1 MGLPPAL
8 LHRTRVVDE
17 AERIEPALDI
27 PAQIEP
33 RLRDP
38 GGSPKKGLLYKR
50 EFGTPKPRE
59 SP

>member
-1 MGLPPAL
+1 
-8 LHRTRVVDE
+8 VVDE